1 MHYSHDSFTFSTALS
16 NVTPEQESA
25 MSAAME
31 MVALNVTALQI
42 AALNMGVALGCG
54 ALIGSERQVRQR
66 MAGLRTNALVALGA
80 ASFVIFSSLYPNEV
94 SPTRVAAQIV
104 SGIGFLGAGI
114 IFRDGFNI
122 HGLNTAATLWCSAGV
137 GMMAGSG
144 QWPFALLLTGMVV
157 FINLGLRP
165 LVKWIK
171 RRTKAGMPL
180 GKSFRVMVTCTP
192 DQEGALRSLML
203 RTLALGGLH
212 LSDISAQAA
221 ESGVGIDLAAT
232 VSGDGLPDGVVEQ
245 AVHRL
250 AAEPG
255 LIRVRWE
262 MIDEV

>member
-1 MHYSHDSFTFSTALS
+1 M
-16 NVTPEQESA
+16 VPPI
-25 MSAAME
+25 E
-31 MVALNVTALQI
+31 M
-42 AALNMGVALGCG
+42 AALNMFVALSCG
-54 ALIGSERQVRQR
+54 ALVGSERQVRQR

-80 ASFVIFSSLYPNEV
+80 ASFVIFSSLYPDEI

-144 QWPFALLLTGMVV
+144 QWPFALLLTGMVMFV
-157 FINLGLRP
+157 NLGLRP

-180 GKSFRVMVTCTP
+180 GKTYRVLLTCSA
-192 DQEGALRSLML
+192 DQEGVLRSLML
-203 RTLALGGLH
+203 RTLAIGGLH
-212 LSDISAQAA
+212 LSDISARPA
-221 ESGVGIDLAAT
+221 EDGVGLDLSVT
-232 VSGDGLPDGVVEQ
+232 VSGEGLPDALVEQ

-262 MIDEV
+262 AIEEI